1 MNDYEATTKPP
12 DVRVLSVGGFVLY
25 FIALYHWLR
34 ELDSSTR
41 GYFWWP
47 EKVGWRGDM

>member
-1 MNDYEATTKPP
+1 LFSKDEDINSEAQ
-12 DVRVLSVGGFVLY
+12 
-25 FIALYHWLR
+25 LR
-34 ELDSSTR
+34 ETVQFIYE